1 MRLPF
6 HPLRSPIRVGLAE
19 FLGILLVLPG
29 CAAPL
34 ITTDCVESCPPAA
47 MNSST
52 EMIDGSF
59 VGHSEFAV
67 CDAPRELNK
76 VSLPRYTVEPPDILL
91 VESTHNLRRHDAPL
105 RAADQLM
112 IRVANTLPIDPR
124 DGDIVQGF
132 KQIDGVFVVLTDGTI
147 DFGPEYGKVRVDG
160 LSVDEARQEI
170 ERHLRINNSLAQP
183 QLIVTLMQP
192 DGKQL
197 ISGEHLV
204 RPDGMLSLGVY
215 GEVYVAGMT
224 LPEVKMQVERHL
236 SRYLHHP
243 EVSVDV
249 LAYNSKFYYVVTDG
263 GGAGERVHRFVC
275 TGNETVLDAIS
286 QINGLPIVSSKKD
299 IWIARPSPAGGGFDQ
314 VLPVEWDAIVRGGQ
328 TDTNYQ
334 LLPGDRIYVKADDLV
349 KFDTFV
355 AKITSPIERVLGFTL
370 LGNGAYRSVQFGHRF
385 GGTGVG
391 GGGF

>member
-1 MRLPF
+1 M
-6 HPLRSPIRVGLAE
+6 RSPIPPLCSSIGIRLAM
-19 FLGILLVLPG
+19 FLGLLFVMPG

-34 ITTDCVESCPPAA
+34 VNTTNCSNVGGLMGMD
-47 MNSST
+47 
-52 EMIDGSF
+52 DGSF
-59 VGHSEFAV
+59 VGHSGFDV
-67 CDAPRELNK
+67 CEAPRELNK
-76 VSLPRYTVEPPDILL
+76 VSLPHYTVEPPDILL

-132 KQIDGVFVVLTDGTI
+132 KQIDGIFVVLTDGTI
-147 DFGPEYGKVRVDG
+147 DFGPEYGKVRVAD
-160 LSVDEARQEI
+160 LSVEQAQAEI
-170 ERHLRINNSLAQP
+170 ERHLRDNNSLARP
-183 QLIVTLMQP
+183 QLIVTLLQP

-224 LPEVKMQVERHL
+224 LPEVKSQIERHL

-249 LAYNSKFYYVVTDG
+249 LAYNSKFYYVVADG
-263 GGAGERVHRFVC
+263 GGAGEQVHRFVC

-286 QINGLPIVSSKKD
+286 QINGLPIVSSKKH

-314 VLPVEWDAIVRGGQ
+314 VMPVDWNAIVQGGQ

-334 LLPGDRIYVKADDLV
+334 LLPGDRIYVKADHLV

-385 GGTGVG
+385 GGGGTGIN
-391 GGGF
+391 GF